1 MTLME
6 PIFAASPFFLSAS
19 SHEISVIR
27 MPFLCLRLLWRDGA
41 ASPTG
46 QLQPEAQRQPPQL
59 HQVAVLQRPRGQ
71 AELLVVQERACGA
84 ALVIEPVD
92 ARGVAPDTGVEP

>member
-1 MTLME
+1 MVTLQADQNGTQMTLME

-59 HQVAVLQRPRGQ
+59 HLS
-71 AELLVVQERACGA
+71 L
-84 ALVIEPVD
+84 IHI
-92 ARGVAPDTGVEP
+92 